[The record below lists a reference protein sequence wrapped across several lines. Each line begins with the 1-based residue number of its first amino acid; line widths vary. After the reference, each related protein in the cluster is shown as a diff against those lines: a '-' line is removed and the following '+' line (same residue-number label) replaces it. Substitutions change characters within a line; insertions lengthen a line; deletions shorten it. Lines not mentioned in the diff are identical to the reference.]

1 MRSCYRVQKLF
12 NSTVYLFTFQRVLGM
27 VAAYLTRFS
36 ELEHDM
42 INCGP
47 VLSWLEVSYGNC
59 AACMVYC

>member
-1 MRSCYRVQKLF
+1 
-12 NSTVYLFTFQRVLGM
+12 M